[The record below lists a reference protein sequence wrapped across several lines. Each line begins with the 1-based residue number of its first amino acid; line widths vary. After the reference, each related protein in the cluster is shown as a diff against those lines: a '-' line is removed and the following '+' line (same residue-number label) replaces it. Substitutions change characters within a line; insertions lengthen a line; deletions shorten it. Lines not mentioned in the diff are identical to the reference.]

1 MRRVSSLE
9 KTLMLGKIEG
19 RRRGQHRMR
28 WLDSITYS
36 MDMNLSKLQEM
47 EKDRE
52 IWHVAVHRVTKSQT
66 WLNNWTTRR
75 NLLDEKLVLYVKR
88 FLKSDFMIQWQ
99 HMWFTPIHPQCYL
112 NLKNPLPEMGLH
124 WSHPATKL
132 RNLPG
137 FQSPTRRKVSLQN

>member
-1 MRRVSSLE
+1 MQRVSSLK

-19 RRRGQHRMR
+19 RRRGQQTMR

-52 IWHVAVHRVTKSQT
+52 AWHVAVHRVTKSQT
-66 WLNNWTTRR
+66 WLSNWTTTR
-75 NLLDEKLVLYVKR
+75 NLLNEKLVLYVKR
-88 FLKSDFMIQWQ
+88 FLKFRLYDSMTAHVIYSNSPT
-99 HMWFTPIHPQCYL
+99 ML
-112 NLKNPLPEMGLH
+112 SVLKKPLPEMGLR